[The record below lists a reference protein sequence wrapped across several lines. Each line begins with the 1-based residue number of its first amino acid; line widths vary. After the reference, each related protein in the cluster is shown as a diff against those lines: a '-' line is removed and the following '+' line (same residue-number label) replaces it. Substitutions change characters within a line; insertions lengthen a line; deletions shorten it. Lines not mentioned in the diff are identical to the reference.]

1 MSDPTIVTLTT
12 DYPDPD
18 RDLYW
23 VAENLE
29 SAARH
34 LDASIPARYRHAVA
48 DNAEVRAWVKAVV
61 ESAVDSKLT
70 VPAVT
75 HGPSLLICG
84 AVGRGTTYQ
93 AWGAVRALAVTGLR
107 INWRVI
113 TAADLYASL
122 RPRPGVDTEAAFQH
136 YATTRL
142 LVVDDLGA
150 AKSTE
155 FTEEV
160 NYRLVNHRYEDE
172 LPTLFT
178 SNVPPKE
185 LGEVLGGR
193 VASRL
198 VEMTTRVVLKG
209 EDRRRA
215 S

>member
-1 MSDPTIVTLTT
+1 VTDPTIVTLS
-12 DYPDPD
+12 DYPDDD
-18 RDLYW
+18 RDPYW

-29 SAARH
+29 S
-34 LDASIPARYRHAVA
+34 SIRQIEATCPARYAHAVA
-48 DNAEVRAWVKAVV
+48 DQPEVVAWVKELVQRAV
-61 ESAVDSKLT
+61 EARLT
-70 VPAVT
+70 VPTLV
-75 HGPSLLICG
+75 HGPSLLLSG
-84 AVGRGTTYQ
+84 AVGRGKTYQ

-107 INWRVI
+107 VSWKVT

-122 RPRPGVDTEAAFQH
+122 RPRAGVDAESVFQS
-136 YATTRL
+136 YAQARL

-150 AKSTE
+150 AKTTE

-185 LGEVLGGR
+185 LASALGGR